1 VTEQAEHESRQ
12 RLGHALTRMSGRDPS
27 EPNRASTPLELLFD
41 LAFVVAFGQAA
52 DGLAHSIAEG
62 HVVVGLG
69 AFAFAMFAACW
80 AWVNFSWFASAYDTD
95 DWFYRTTT
103 MVQMIGVI
111 VFALGIPAFFA
122 SVDAGHGADNGVMVA
137 GYVVM
142 RIALVVQW
150 CRVAVQDP
158 AHRRAAASYAG
169 FVTVA
174 QIGWVIIAFANLPL
188 AAVVL
193 VGPLLFLIELAAP
206 YVVETRLGGTPWHPH
221 HIAERYGLLTIIALG
236 EVLFGTV
243 ASVTALVSA
252 QGWSV
257 EAVIVVVAGIGL
269 VFGLWWTYFIL
280 PAGPI
285 LARHRRRAVVWGYS
299 HIVIF
304 ATIAATGA
312 GLHVAAFVIEG
323 TAEIG
328 TLGATLAVAIPVL
341 VFSIVLF
348 LLYTYLVHQG
358 DPFHLF
364 LFAGT
369 VLVLAAAVIVA
380 AAGGSI
386 GTCLILITLSPT
398 VVVVGFETIGH
409 RHEAVALAR
418 ATE

>member
-1 VTEQAEHESRQ
+1 MTEQAERAPRE
-12 RLGHALTRMSGRDPS
+12 RLGHGLARMSGRDPA
-27 EPNRASTPLELLFD
+27 ELHRASTPLELLFD

-52 DGLAHSIAEG
+52 DQLAHLLGEG
-62 HVVVGLG
+62 HVAVGLG
-69 AFAFAMFAACW
+69 AFAFAMVAACW
-80 AWVNFSWFASAYDTD
+80 AWINFSWFASAYDTD

-122 SVDAGHGADNGVMVA
+122 SVDGGHGVNNGVMVA

-142 RIALVVQW
+142 RVALVVQW

-158 AHRRAAASYAG
+158 VHRTAALTYAG
-169 FVTVA
+169 FVSVA
-174 QIGWVIIAFANLPL
+174 QVGWVLVAFADLPLGVVIIAAP
-188 AAVVL
+188 VVF
-193 VGPLLFLIELAAP
+193 VIELAGPA
-206 YVVETRLGGTPWHPH
+206 VIETRLGGTPWHPH

-243 ASVTALVSA
+243 ASVTALVGE
-252 QGWSV
+252 QGWSM

-285 LARHRRRAVVWGYS
+285 LSRHRRRAVVWGYS
-299 HIVIF
+299 HVFIY
-304 ATIAATGA
+304 AAIAATGA
-312 GLHVAAFVIEG
+312 GLHVSAFVIEG
-323 TAEIG
+323 TTDIG

-341 VFSIVLF
+341 VFSIALF

-358 DPFHLF
+358 DPFHVL

-369 VLVLAAAVIVA
+369 VLLLVAAVVVA

-386 GTCLILITLSPT
+386 GTCLILVTLSPA
-398 VVVVGFETIGH
+398 VVVVGFETVGH

-418 ATE
+418 TLR